1 MSDIV
6 FIKNEKD
13 YLDYKN
19 LKPQRIYSR
28 KKVKFICKQCGC
40 ESIKTFRCLRLDF
53 LCSICVN
60 RNNQLD
66 PNIQN
71 KKKQTC
77 LKKYGVDN
85 YNKTDECK
93 NKIKATCL
101 EKYGVDSTNKLDSKK
116 EKIKNINLERYGVEN
131 PGLSKIF
138 REKAK
143 QTCLEKYGVEYVFQA
158 NTVKEKIKETNIK
171 KYGVESFLQTES
183 CRNAMVTKN
192 LETFGVEYPMQ
203 NHDIRVA
210 NQQKYF
216 YNNIN
221 FDSSWELAYYIWLT
235 DNNIE
240 FEYQPNILFEYY
252 INDKRHIYHP
262 DFKVN
267 NELIEIKGNQFFDND
282 NNLINPYS
290 KEKLVEKQKCM
301 YDNDIK
307 ILKYEDLKPIFSYI
321 KNKYGKNYLKLFKKE
336 KQCISTRKNL
346 LRKLVFIS
354 YSKLVPA
361 MKRKVSTVVI
371 T

>member
-1 MSDIV
+1 MSDII
-6 FIKNEKD
+6 FIKNEED
-13 YLDYKN
+13 YLNYKN
-19 LKPQRIYSR
+19 LKPQRIYAR

-66 PNIQN
+66 PNVQN

-101 EKYGVDSTNKLDSKK
+101 EKYGVDSTNKLDFKK

-143 QTCLEKYGVEYVFQA
+143 QTCLEKYGVKYAFQA

-183 CRNAMVTKN
+183 CRNAMITKN
-192 LETFGVEYPMQ
+192 LEIFGVEYPMQ

-235 DNNIE
+235 DNN
-240 FEYQPNILFEYY
+240 
-252 INDKRHIYHP
+252 
-262 DFKVN
+262 
-267 NELIEIKGNQFFDND
+267 
-282 NNLINPYS
+282 
-290 KEKLVEKQKCM
+290 
-301 YDNDIK
+301 
-307 ILKYEDLKPIFSYI
+307 EDLKPIFSYI